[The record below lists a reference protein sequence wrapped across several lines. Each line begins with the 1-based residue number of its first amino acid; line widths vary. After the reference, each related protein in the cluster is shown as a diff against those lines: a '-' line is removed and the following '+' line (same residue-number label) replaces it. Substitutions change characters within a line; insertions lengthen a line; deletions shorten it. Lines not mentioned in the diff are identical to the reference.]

1 MELPGPIPPF
11 VHWNVRDNCPCWSLV
26 STNPQNTWYPNVLRC
41 WSKKQRLVPNKVILN
56 RRLSGDLGCLNFVSC
71 TAAPSFEVW
80 QHFTLF
86 PIHAGM
92 HLAPPLLC
100 NYGCVYARWSRS
112 CCSRHLSR
120 EAGAFDSL
128 GSLFDLVLVAAS
140 VSSNYLTGSCFHMN
154 YVASVWWCTGQLS
167 PERHHT
173 DGQQQRPSVH
183 AL

>member
-1 MELPGPIPPF
+1 MLPGPPF
-11 VHWNVRDNCPCWSLV
+11 IHWNVRDCCPHWSLV
-26 STNPQNTWYPNVLRC
+26 TTNSQNTTSNCPTVLIKETVSGFK
-41 WSKKQRLVPNKVILN
+41 WGHPWN
-56 RRLSGDLGCLNFVSC
+56 RRLSGDLSCLNFVSC
-71 TAAPSFEVW
+71 TAAPSFEIR
-80 QHFTLF
+80 QHFTF
-86 PIHAGM
+86 FSIHAGM

-100 NYGCVYARWSRS
+100 NYGCVYTRWSCS
-112 CCSRHLSR
+112 CCSCHLSR

-140 VSSNYLTGSCFHMN
+140 MCSNYLTGSCFHMN
-154 YVASVWWCTGQLS
+154 YVASMWWCTGQLS

>member
-1 MELPGPIPPF
+1 MLPAPFPPF
-11 VHWNVRDNCPCWSLV
+11 VQWNVCDYCPYWSLV
-26 STNPQNTWYPNVLRC
+26 STNPQNTWYPNVLRLLVKETTSG
-41 WSKKQRLVPNKVILN
+41 SKQGYPGN
-56 RRLSGDLGCLNFVSC
+56 RRLSCDLCCLNFVSC

-100 NYGCVYARWSRS
+100 NYGCVYTRWSRS
-112 CCSRHLSR
+112 CCSCHLSR

-140 VSSNYLTGSCFHMN
+140 VCSNYLAGSRFHMN

-173 DGQQQRPSVH
+173 DGQQQRPSAH